1 MRKSEDCTAWVV
13 YRKTIHKQEIGSVAI
28 CEQSEWDEMELARP
42 GHHILIQGGITNEAT
57 AEKLA
62 RIQPGVTPEPKVR
75 LKGRV

>member
-13 YRKTIHKQEIGSVAI
+13 YRRNIFKQAVGGVAV

-42 GHHILIQGGITNEAT
+42 GHHTMIQGGITSEVE

-62 RIQPGVTPEPKVR
+62 RSQPGVTPVPPVR
-75 LKGRV
+75 FKSRG

>member
-13 YRKTIHKQEIGSVAI
+13 YRRTIFKHIVGVVAV

-42 GHHILIQGGITNEAT
+42 GHHMMIQEGITSEVE

-62 RIQPGVTPEPKVR
+62 RDQPGVTPVQPVR
-75 LKGRV
+75 LKSRG